1 MGLFDFF
8 KSKKD
13 KGLSQNRVPSEEENP
28 YEHLMWS
35 INGLRDQFK
44 KENKLGFV
52 GDQIVIRKTPIQ
64 YEVDCNLIMANRQV
78 MRMGY
83 TLDLSAQKYLPP
95 KIDLMLEAN
104 GEALIEQNR
113 W

>member
-35 INGLRDQFK
+35 IYGLRDQFK

-52 GDQIVIRKTPIQ
+52 GDQIVIRKTPSM
-64 YEVDCNLIMANRQV
+64 YEVDCNLIMGNGQV

-83 TLDLSAQKYLPP
+83 TLELSAREYLPP
-95 KIDLMLEAN
+95 KIDLLLEAH
-104 GEALIEQNR
+104 GETVIEQNQ

>member
-8 KSKKD
+8 MSKKD
-13 KGLSQNRVPSEEENP
+13 KELSKKRVPSEEENP

-35 INGLRDQFK
+35 IHGLRDQFK

-52 GDQIVIRKTPIQ
+52 GDQIVIRKTPSI
-64 YEVDCNLIMANRQV
+64 YEVDCNLIMGNGQA
-78 MRMGY
+78 MKMGY
-83 TLDLSAQKYLPP
+83 TLELSARKYLPP
-95 KIDLMLEAN
+95 KIDILLEAH
-104 GEALIEQNR
+104 GETVIEQNR

>member
-1 MGLFDFF
+1 MGLFNFF

-13 KGLSQNRVPSEEENP
+13 KEISQNRVPSDEENP
-28 YEHLMWS
+28 YEYLMLS
-35 INGLRDQFK
+35 IQGLRDQFK

-52 GDQIVIRKTPIQ
+52 GDQIVIRKTPSI
-64 YEVDCNLIMANRQV
+64 YEVDCNLIMSNGQA

-83 TLDLSAQKYLPP
+83 TLELSARKYLPP
-95 KIDLMLEAN
+95 KLDLLLEAH
-104 GEALIEQNR
+104 GETVIEQNR

>member
-1 MGLFDFF
+1 MGFFDFF
-8 KSKKD
+8 KRKDNKKVV
-13 KGLSQNRVPSEEENP
+13 QNGIPSEEENP

-35 INGLRDQFK
+35 IHGLRDQFR

-52 GDQIVIRKTPIQ
+52 GDQIIIRKTPTQ
-64 YEVDCNLIMANRQV
+64 YDVDCNLIMANNRV

-83 TLDLSAQKYLPP
+83 TLDLSARKFIPP
-95 KIDLMLEAN
+95 KIDIMLEAH
-104 GEALIEQNR
+104 GEVIVEQTK

>member
-13 KGLSQNRVPSEEENP
+13 KVLSQKRVPSESENP

-35 INGLRDQFK
+35 IHGLTDQFK
-44 KENKLGFV
+44 KENKLGIV
-52 GDQIVIRKTPIQ
+52 GDQIVIRKTPSD
-64 YEVDCNLIMANRQV
+64 YKVDCNLIMGNGQA

-83 TLDLSAQKYLPP
+83 ALELSDGKYLPP
-95 KIDLMLEAN
+95 KIKKILEAN
-104 GEALIEQNR
+104 GEAVIEQNR